1 MNGLMDFLLGYF
13 SVFFEVMFFIPTRLK
28 VWYWHEAAL
37 LGLILAVALGVIF
50 LCNWLMKKYNLG
62 FTASVLLTFL
72 ILSLTLGL
80 TGVLLSIPRLDLNP
94 SIPFLIVGLGSP
106 VLNIALSLVA
116 ALGNRWSQNYPK
128 AGTLF
133 LFGVGILFSNVL
145 LTTFAVFFLS
155 LYNY

>member
-1 MNGLMDFLLGYF
+1 MNGWMDFLIGHF
-13 SVFFEVMFFIPTRLK
+13 SVFFEVMFFIPTRFQI
-28 VWYWHEAAL
+28 WYWSEAAL

-62 FTASVLLTFL
+62 LTASVTLTFL

-80 TGVLLSIPRLDLNP
+80 TGFLLSIPRLDLNLLA
-94 SIPFLIVGLGSP
+94 PFLIVSLGSP
-106 VLNIALSLVA
+106 VFNILLGVVA
-116 ALGNRWSQNYPK
+116 TLGNRLSRNHPK
-128 AGTLF
+128 AGTL
-133 LFGVGILFSNVL
+133 LLVGVGTLFAYVL

>member
-1 MNGLMDFLLGYF
+1 MNGLMDFLIGYF
-13 SVFFEVMFFIPTRLK
+13 SVFFEVMFFIPTRFK

-72 ILSLTLGL
+72 I
-80 TGVLLSIPRLDLNP
+80 LSIPRLDLNP

-133 LFGVGILFSNVL
+133 LFGVGILFANVL